1 MATLEQRLEQLD
13 QQIAEVRQLCDKS
26 QDSTEREKLTRSIEM
41 LNTHER
47 AAIKKLYTER
57 AEREQREE
65 QAAQAAQQKR
75 ADAQEADDRRM
86 LRLRW
91 TGNDA
96 SFEEAY
102 PEMIKQLRI
111 DRALGR
117 SIANAVPSPRIEF

>member
-13 QQIAEVRQLCDKS
+13 QQIAGLRAQREKS
-26 QDSTEREKLTRSIEM
+26 QDRNEREQLGRSIDS

-47 AAIKKLYTER
+47 AAIKKIYTER
-57 AEREQREE
+57 AEREQREQ
-65 QAAQAAQQKR
+65 QAAQQAQQKR

-86 LRLRW
+86 LRIRW

-117 SIANAVPSPRIEF
+117 STADAVMRPKIEF